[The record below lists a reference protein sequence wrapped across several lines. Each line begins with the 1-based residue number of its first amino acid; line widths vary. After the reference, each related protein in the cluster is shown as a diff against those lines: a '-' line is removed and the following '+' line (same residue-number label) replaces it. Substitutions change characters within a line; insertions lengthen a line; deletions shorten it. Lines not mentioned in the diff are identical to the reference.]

1 MRLYPALV
9 SLIVGTV
16 LAPCAAVAAS
26 KLPRSTP
33 EAQGVASAAIL
44 GFIEEADR
52 KVDTIHSFMLV
63 RHGHVVAEGWW
74 EPFSAEARHM
84 MFSLSKSFTSTAVGL
99 AIEEGKLHLDDPVLK
114 FFPDEAPAERSR
126 NLQAMRV
133 RDLLTMTTGHHE
145 ETIRGFPFQ
154 SEENLV
160 KKFLALPVEHK
171 PGTFFVYNTPATY
184 LLSAI
189 VQQVTGETVLEYLRP
204 RIFEPLGIEEPTWP
218 ASAQGVTLGG
228 FGLNVRTEDVAKFGQ
243 LYLKNGDWNGRQLV
257 PAKWVEQATARQVS
271 NGSDPNSDWEQGYG
285 FQFWRSR
292 HNLYRGD
299 GAHGQFCL
307 IFPEHD
313 AVVAI
318 TSGTGNM
325 GQVMNLVWQHI
336 LPALQAEALPEDRS
350 AQEALKARLA
360 NLSLTP
366 QAGEASSTRAAQV
379 AGKTFE
385 FPENRHGIESI
396 AFERAGANGEQALT
410 IRAAGAEQRIVAPH
424 GRWEKGELKL
434 ATFAEP
440 VVASGAWTA
449 EDTYALKVVRPQ
461 GPFAHVYRLTFAG
474 DEVTLAGEQNVGF
487 GPSQPPA
494 VAGRV
499 KL

>member
-1 MRLYPALV
+1 MRSYPALV
-9 SLIVGTV
+9 LMVGC
-16 LAPCAAVAAS
+16 LLMPGWAAAAS

-33 EAQGVASAAIL
+33 EAQGVASEAIAR
-44 GFIEEADR
+44 FIEEADR
-52 KVDTIHSFMLV
+52 KVDAIHSFMLV

-74 EPFSAEARHM
+74 EPFTAEQRHM

-99 AIEEGKLHLDDPVLK
+99 AIEEGKLSLDDRVLQ
-114 FFPDEAPAERSR
+114 FFPEDAPPEPSR

-133 RDLLTMTTGHHE
+133 RDLLTMSTGQHE
-145 ETIRGFPFQ
+145 ETLRGFPFQ
-154 SEENLV
+154 SQENLV
-160 KKFLALPVEHK
+160 QKFLALPVDHK

-184 LLSAI
+184 MLSAI
-189 VQQVTGETVLEYLRP
+189 VQKVTGETVLQYLGP
-204 RIFEPLGIEEPTWP
+204 RLFEPLAIEDPLWP

-228 FGLNVRTEDVAKFGQ
+228 FGLSVRTEDIAKFGQ
-243 LYLKNGDWNGRQLV
+243 LYLKNGDWKGRQLV

-336 LPALQAEALPEDRS
+336 LPALQPGALPENR
-350 AQEALKARLA
+350 AANEALKARLA
-360 NLSLTP
+360 KLSLP
-366 QAGEASSTRAAQV
+366 AQAGEAASSRAAAL
-379 AGKTFE
+379 AGKTFV
-385 FPENRHGIESI
+385 FPENRHGIEAI
-396 AFERAGANGEQALT
+396 TWEAPGVAGEQMLKIAV
-410 IRAAGAEQRIVAPH
+410 AGAEQRVVAPH
-424 GRWEKGELKL
+424 GRWQKGELKT
-434 ATFAEP
+434 ATFSEP
-440 VVASGAWTA
+440 VVTSGAWTA
-449 EDTYALKVVRPQ
+449 DDTYALKVVRYQ
-461 GPFAHVYRLTFAG
+461 GPFTHVYRLKFAG
-474 DEVTLAGEQNVGF
+474 DEVTLEGEQNVGA
-487 GPSQPPA
+487 GTSQPPA
-494 VAGRV
+494 VVGRL
-499 KL
+499 KR